1 MKRAEPYDTAGRLKP
16 QWKKFVELLDA
27 KQEVVTAEILLEHHE
42 ISLVENRTLV
52 EELAALEIE
61 EKESAGIESNV
72 EDFKPAPFFEA
83 QPSSKSDV
91 PFKSNLPQRY
101 MPPLEANSLFRTKL
115 SAKTKEDM
123 SLEQIPLPPSPLL
136 QSIAYTDNKS
146 SIGKIEKL
154 LVPQSR
160 RTRTSQ
166 TPMG

>member
-72 EDFKPAPFFEA
+72 EDFKPALFFE
-83 QPSSKSDV
+83 
-91 PFKSNLPQRY
+91 
-101 MPPLEANSLFRTKL
+101 E
-115 SAKTKEDM
+115 
-123 SLEQIPLPPSPLL
+123 
-136 QSIAYTDNKS
+136 
-146 SIGKIEKL
+146 
-154 LVPQSR
+154 
-160 RTRTSQ
+160 
-166 TPMG
+166 